1 MDNWGIYLKTFF
13 PQIIDE
19 FTYKEPLFDPT
30 RNLWDIV
37 NPAGVPWRTKSQ
49 LAVRKKR
56 RQKIAIR
63 KKKRGY

>member
-19 FTYKEPLFDPT
+19 FRYKEYLFDPIKKVY
-30 RNLWDIV
+30 NIE
-37 NPAGVPWRTKSQ
+37 GVPWRTKSQ

>member
-13 PQIIDE
+13 PKVMDE
-19 FTYKEPLFDPT
+19 GTYKEPLFDPI
-30 RNLWDIV
+30 RINS
-37 NPAGVPWRTKSQ
+37 AGVPWRTKSQ

>member
-1 MDNWGIYLKTFF
+1 MENWSTYLKTFF
-13 PQIIDE
+13 PKVMDE
-19 FTYKEPLFDPT
+19 ATYKEYLFDPIKKVY
-30 RNLWDIV
+30 NIE
-37 NPAGVPWRTKSQ
+37 GVPWRTKSQ